1 MGTVP
6 VNPVIE
12 CVILHSV
19 NSGLMV
25 SGGLQRM
32 LPFMALV
39 LAMVLWGSSFVAM
52 KYSFQEMHPLSVV
65 LGRMVI
71 ASLCFLPFF
80 RSFARMGLRRHHVVP
95 ILAMCLCEPCL
106 YFLFE
111 SAALVCTSASQ
122 AAMITTM
129 LPLLVAVTSGLFLGE
144 RVSLRTIVGFF
155 IAAAGALWLGLG
167 GKDTLQAPH
176 PAWGNFL
183 EFMAM
188 ICAAGYTILMKR
200 LSKELH
206 PFFLTGLPAVVGA
219 LFFLPALLLPKVQAS
234 PLPAGGLCMVLYLG
248 TVVSVGAYGLYNF
261 GISRIPAS
269 QAAAFV
275 NLIPVFSI
283 LLGFLILGEQLT
295 FWQGMACA
303 LVFFG
308 VLVSQDTLPMHKSEQ
323 KV

>member
-1 MGTVP
+1 
-6 VNPVIE
+6 
-12 CVILHSV
+12 
-19 NSGLMV
+19 MV
-25 SGGLQRM
+25 AGVLQRM
-32 LPFMALV
+32 LPLLALV

-52 KYSFQEMHPLSVV
+52 KYSFQVMHPLSVV

-71 ASLCFLPFF
+71 ASLCFLPFWG
-80 RSFARMGLRRHHVVP
+80 SFARMGLRRHHVVP
-95 ILAMCLCEPCL
+95 LLAMCLCEPCL

-111 SAALVCTSASQ
+111 SAALIYTSASQ
-122 AAMITTM
+122 AAMISTM
-129 LPLLVAVTSGLFLGE
+129 LPLLVALTAGLFLGE
-144 RVSLRTIVGFF
+144 RISIRTISGFY

-167 GKDTLQAPH
+167 AKETLQAPH

-188 ICAAGYTILMKR
+188 ICATGYTILMKR

-206 PFFLTGLPAVVGA
+206 PFFLTGIQAFAGA
-219 LFFLPALLLPKVQAS
+219 LFFLPALLLPQVQIL
-234 PLPAGGLCMVLYLG
+234 PLPTGGLWMVLYLG

-283 LLGFLILGEQLT
+283 VFGFLILGERLT
-295 FWQGMACA
+295 FWQGMACG
-303 LVFFG
+303 LVFCG
-308 VLVSQDTLPMHKSEQ
+308 VLVSQDAVFAQQGESAT
-323 KV
+323 

>member
-1 MGTVP
+1 
-6 VNPVIE
+6 
-12 CVILHSV
+12 
-19 NSGLMV
+19 MV
-25 SGGLQRM
+25 SGSLQKM
-32 LPFMALV
+32 LPFMALL
-39 LAMVLWGSSFVAM
+39 LAMILWGSSFVAM
-52 KYSFQEMHPLSVV
+52 KYSFQEMHPLSVI

-80 RSFARMGLRRHHVVP
+80 RSFVRMGLRRHHLVP
-95 ILAMCLCEPCL
+95 LLAMCLCEPCL

-111 SAALVCTSASQ
+111 SAALIYTSASQ
-122 AAMITTM
+122 AAMISTM
-129 LPLLVAVTSGLFLGE
+129 LPLLVALTAGIFLGE
-144 RVSLRTIVGFF
+144 RISIRTICGFY

-167 GKDTLQAPH
+167 GKETIQAPN

-188 ICAAGYTILMKR
+188 ICATGYTILMKR

-206 PFFLTGLPAVVGA
+206 PFFLTGIQAFAGA
-219 LFFLPALLLPKVQAS
+219 LFFLPALLLPDVMVL
-234 PLPAGGLCMVLYLG
+234 PLPTGGLWMVLYLG

-283 LLGFLILGEQLT
+283 LFGYLILGERLT
-295 FWQGMACA
+295 LWQWLACA
-303 LVFFG
+303 LVFCG
-308 VLVSQDTLPMHKSEQ
+308 VLVSQDSVSVQE
-323 KV
+323 KVPAA

>member
-1 MGTVP
+1 
-6 VNPVIE
+6 
-12 CVILHSV
+12 
-19 NSGLMV
+19 MV

-32 LPFMALV
+32 LPFMALL

-52 KYSFQEMHPLSVV
+52 KYSFQEMHPLSVI

-80 RSFARMGLRRHHVVP
+80 RFFLRMGLCRHH
-95 ILAMCLCEPCL
+95 ILPVFLMCLCEPCC

-111 SAALVCTSASQ
+111 SAALVRTSASQ

-129 LPLLVAVTSGLFLGE
+129 LPLLVAMGAGLFLGE
-144 RVSLRTIVGFF
+144 RVTIRTVCGFF
-155 IAAAGALWLGLG
+155 IAAAGAVWLSLG
-167 GKDTLQAPH
+167 GKGTEQAPY
-176 PAWGNFL
+176 PALGNFL
-183 EFMAM
+183 EFLAM
-188 ICAAGYTILMKR
+188 ICATGYTILMKQ

-206 PFFLTGLPAVVGA
+206 PFFLTGIQAFAGA
-219 LFFLPALLLPKVQAS
+219 LFFSPALLLPKVQETAVTCS
-234 PLPAGGLCMVLYLG
+234 GVFLVLYLG

-275 NLIPVFSI
+275 NLIPVFAF
-283 LLGFLILGEQLT
+283 LLGFLILGERLT
-295 FWQGMACA
+295 FWQWMAGC

-308 VLVSQDTLPMHKSEQ
+308 VLVSQDTLAEPSQ
-323 KV
+323 AGSI

>member
-1 MGTVP
+1 
-6 VNPVIE
+6 
-12 CVILHSV
+12 
-19 NSGLMV
+19 
-25 SGGLQRM
+25 M
-32 LPFMALV
+32 LPFMALL
-39 LAMVLWGSSFVAM
+39 LAMILWGSSFVAM
-52 KYSFQEMHPLSVV
+52 KYSFQEMHPLSVI
-65 LGRMVI
+65 LARMVI
-71 ASLCFLPFF
+71 ASLCFLPFY

-95 ILAMCLCEPCL
+95 LLALCLCEPCC

-111 SAALVCTSASQ
+111 TAALIYTSASQ

-129 LPLLVAVTSGLFLGE
+129 LPLLVALSAGVFLGE
-144 RVSLRTIVGFF
+144 RISIRTISGFC

-167 GKDTLQAPH
+167 GKETLQAPH
-176 PAWGNFL
+176 PAWGNLL

-188 ICAAGYTILMKR
+188 ICATGYTILMKR

-206 PFFLTGLPAVVGA
+206 PFFLTGIQAFVGA
-219 LFFLPALLLPKVQAS
+219 LFFLPALLLGKVQSA

-283 LLGFLILGEQLT
+283 VLGYLILGERLT

-303 LVFFG
+303 LVFCG
-308 VLVSQDTLPMHKSEQ
+308 VLVSQDATALAPKREPAT
-323 KV
+323 

>member
-1 MGTVP
+1 
-6 VNPVIE
+6 
-12 CVILHSV
+12 
-19 NSGLMV
+19 MV
-25 SGGLQRM
+25 SDGLQRM

-80 RSFARMGLRRHHVVP
+80 RSFARMGLRRRHVLP
-95 ILAMCLCEPCL
+95 ILAMCLCEPCC

-111 SAALVCTSASQ
+111 SAALTCTSASQ

-129 LPLLVAVTSGLFLGE
+129 LPLLVALTAGFYLEE
-144 RVSLRTIVGFF
+144 RISSQTIFGFF

-167 GKDTLQAPH
+167 GQGTSQAPH
-176 PAWGNFL
+176 PAWGNFF

-188 ICAAGYTILMKR
+188 ICATGYTILMKR

-206 PFFLTGLPAVVGA
+206 PFFLTGIQAFVGA
-219 LFFLPALLLPKVQAS
+219 LFFLPALLLGKVQSA

-283 LLGFLILGEQLT
+283 VLGYLILGERLT

-303 LVFFG
+303 LVFCG
-308 VLVSQDTLPMHKSEQ
+308 VLVSQDTVPEQ
-323 KV
+323 KRGQAA